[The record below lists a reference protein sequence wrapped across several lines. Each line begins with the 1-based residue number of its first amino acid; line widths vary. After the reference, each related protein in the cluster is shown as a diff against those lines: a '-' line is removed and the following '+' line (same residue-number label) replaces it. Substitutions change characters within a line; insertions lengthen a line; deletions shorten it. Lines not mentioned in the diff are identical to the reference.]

1 MSVIDDTLFDALTQD
16 LDDGLILVNSCTHA
30 LRWNGA
36 ALAMHG
42 YAGAAPGLESVESLA
57 ARFELCTLDGTSLA
71 LDRRPIAR
79 VLRGEPLKDLEILL
93 RRKHDG
99 WERILS
105 YSGRLVRA
113 NGQAPIGVVTM
124 RDITERKESETA
136 LQEQERLLQLAYEA
150 ADLGIVRNDLVT
162 GDVIFD
168 ARSQVHYGFDVP
180 RVPRAELLAR
190 IHPDDAQRLQH
201 ELAAITASAPAGR
214 IATEYRVIHPDGS
227 VHWLLVHVRLAFVGD
242 GAAQRVVV
250 GYGTSQD
257 ITPQKLVDEQ
267 LRLRSEEL
275 ARILDML
282 PAAIWIADDA
292 KCTHIRGN
300 RYANDLLNVAPETN
314 VSQSEGSGSPVRLRQ
329 FSGGR
334 ELGPEDLP
342 MQKAAATGEP
352 QVDFELRI
360 ERGAA
365 EQDAGAVI
373 LLGGAV
379 PLFDPEGNP
388 RGAVAAFHD
397 VTARKRAESDLYHTV
412 EELKRSNAELEQFAY
427 VASHDLQEP
436 LRALTG
442 MVQLLQQ
449 RYKGKL
455 DTRAD
460 EYIDLAVEAA
470 GRMQG
475 LIGALLAFSRVDR
488 YGGPIAAVDM
498 EAVLGG
504 ALANLQVAIR
514 ESAAVVTHDPLPR
527 VPADGP
533 QLTQVFQNLIGNAIK
548 FRTVT
553 APQIHVGAAAL
564 PDAWQFFVRDNGI
577 GIDPEYAERIFLIFQ
592 RLHSRRDYPGTGIG
606 LALCKKII
614 ERHGG
619 KIWVESQLG
628 AGATFYF
635 TLPKHGKELG

>member
-1 MSVIDDTLFDALTQD
+1 MSVFDDTLFEALTQD
-16 LDDGLILVNSCTHA
+16 LDDGLILVDSCTHA
-30 LRWNGA
+30 LRWNPA

-42 YAGAAPGLESVESLA
+42 HAGTAPGPDSLESLA
-57 ARFELCTLDGTSLA
+57 AAYDLCTAEGTHLA
-71 LDRRPIAR
+71 FDRRPLAQ
-79 VLRGEPLKDLEILL
+79 VLRGERIKDVEILL
-93 RRKHDG
+93 RRKDDG
-99 WERILS
+99 WERMLS
-105 YSGRLVRA
+105 YSGRLVGGSD
-113 NGQAPIGVVTM
+113 GQAPTAVITVRDVTD
-124 RDITERKESETA
+124 RKQSERT
-136 LQEQERLLQLAYEA
+136 LREQETFLQLAYEA
-150 ADLGIVRNDLVT
+150 AGLGIVRNDLAT
-162 GDVIFD
+162 GDLIFD
-168 ARSQVHYGFDVP
+168 TRAQAHYGFDVP
-180 RVPRAELLAR
+180 RVPRADLQAR
-190 IHPDDAQRLQH
+190 IHPDDVDRLQR
-201 ELAAITASAPAGR
+201 EIEAVTAAAPAGR

-227 VHWLLVHVRLAFVGD
+227 VHWLLVHVCPVFIGE
-242 GAAQRVVV
+242 GAGRRAVV

-275 ARILDML
+275 ARIVDML
-282 PAAIWIADDA
+282 PAAIWIADDP
-292 KCTHIRGN
+292 KCIHIRGN
-300 RYANDLLNVAPETN
+300 RYANDLLNVMPDTN

-329 FSGGR
+329 FSEGR

-360 ERGAA
+360 ERG
-365 EQDAGAVI
+365 DTAVV

-397 VTARKRAESDLYHTV
+397 VTARKRAEEDLYRTL

-455 DTRAD
+455 DARAD
-460 EYIDLAVEAA
+460 EYINLAVEAA

-488 YGGPIAAVDM
+488 YGGPIEAIDM
-498 EAVLGG
+498 HVVLGH

-514 ESAAVVTHDPLPR
+514 EADAAVTYDPLPQ
-527 VPADGP
+527 VAADGP
-533 QLTQVFQNLIGNAIK
+533 QITQVFQNLIANAIK
-548 FRTVT
+548 FRAAA
-553 APQIHVGAAAL
+553 APQIHVGAVSQ
-564 PDAWQFFVRDNGI
+564 PGKWQFFVRDNGI
-577 GIDPEYAERIFLIFQ
+577 GIDPEHADRIFLIFQ
-592 RLHSRRDYPGTGIG
+592 RLHSRREYPGTGIG
-606 LALCKKII
+606 LALCKKIV

-619 KIWVESQLG
+619 KIWVESELG
-628 AGATFYF
+628 AGATIHF
-635 TLPKHGKELG
+635 TLPKRGKELG

>member
-1 MSVIDDTLFDALTQD
+1 MSVFEDTLFEALTQD
-16 LDDGLILVNSCTHA
+16 LGDGLILVDSCTHA
-30 LRWNGA
+30 LRWNPA

-42 YAGAAPGLESVESLA
+42 HAGTAPGPDSLESLA
-57 ARFELCTLDGTSLA
+57 AAYDLCTADGTPLA
-71 LDRRPIAR
+71 VDRRPLAQ
-79 VLRGEPLKDLEILL
+79 VLRGERIKDVEILL
-93 RRKHDG
+93 RRKDDG
-99 WERILS
+99 WERMLS
-105 YSGRLVRA
+105 YTGRLVGNSA
-113 NGQAPIGVVTM
+113 GQAPTAVITV
-124 RDITERKESETA
+124 RDVTERKQIERTFR
-136 LQEQERLLQLAYEA
+136 EQETFLELAYEA
-150 ADLGIVRNDLVT
+150 AGLGVVRNDLAT

-168 ARSQVHYGFDVP
+168 TRAQAHYGFDVP
-180 RVPRAELLAR
+180 RVPRADLQAR
-190 IHPDDAQRLQH
+190 IHPDDVDRLQR
-201 ELAAITASAPAGR
+201 EIEAVTAAAPAGR

-227 VHWLLVHVRLAFVGD
+227 VHWLLVHVRLVFIGE
-242 GAAQRVVV
+242 GAGRRAVV

-275 ARILDML
+275 ARIVDML
-282 PAAIWIADDA
+282 PAAIWIADDP
-292 KCTHIRGN
+292 KCVHIRGN
-300 RYANDLLNVAPETN
+300 RYANDLLNVAPDTN
-314 VSQSEGSGSPVRLRQ
+314 VSQTEGSDSPVRLRQ
-329 FSGGR
+329 FSEGR

-360 ERGAA
+360 ERG
-365 EQDAGAVI
+365 DTAVV

-379 PLFDPEGNP
+379 PLFDPVGNP

-397 VTARKRAESDLYHTV
+397 VTARKRAEEDLYRTL

-455 DTRAD
+455 DARAD

-470 GRMQG
+470 SRMQG

-488 YGGPIAAVDM
+488 YGGPIEAVDM
-498 EAVLGG
+498 NAVLRS

-514 ESAAVVTHDPLPR
+514 EAQASVTYEPLPQ
-527 VPADGP
+527 VTADGP
-533 QLTQVFQNLIGNAIK
+533 QITQVFQNLIANAIK
-548 FRTVT
+548 FR
-553 APQIHVGAAAL
+553 AAAPPQIYVGVESL
-564 PDAWQFFVRDNGI
+564 QDAWQFYVRDNGI
-577 GIDPEYAERIFLIFQ
+577 GIDPAHADRIFLIFQ
-592 RLHSRRDYPGTGIG
+592 RLHARREYPGTGIG
-606 LALCKKII
+606 LALCKKIV

-619 KIWVESQLG
+619 RIWVESEPG

-635 TLPKHGKELG
+635 IVPKRGKELG